1 MPMAE
6 YVDKKKVEMDYD
18 DDMEGNELYDPRCTG
33 WLNERNRQFFDEI
46 RNM

>member
-1 MPMAE
+1 MAE

-33 WLNERNRQFFDEI
+33 
-46 RNM
+46 